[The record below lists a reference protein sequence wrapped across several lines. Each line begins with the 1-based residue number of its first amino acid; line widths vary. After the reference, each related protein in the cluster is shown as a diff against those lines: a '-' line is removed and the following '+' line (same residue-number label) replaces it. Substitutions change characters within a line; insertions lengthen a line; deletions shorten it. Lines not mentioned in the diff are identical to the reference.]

1 MSGITPKPEG
11 EVEII
16 NYDEFPNNILSKVGG
31 KWEGFNMHFVDEDLG
46 KDLKLYS
53 GIAKGWMVWALV
65 SNSDTG
71 LLPTSIEFKF
81 TYKSTE
87 IITKISQWEKI

>member
-1 MSGITPKPEG
+1 MSVITPAPEG
-11 EVEII
+11 NVEII

-31 KWEGFNMHFVDEDLG
+31 KWEGFNMNLIDEDNG
-46 KDLKLYS
+46 TKLYS

-65 SNSDTG
+65 SD
-71 LLPTSIEFKF
+71 SIEFKF

-87 IITKISQWEKI
+87 IITKLSQWERI